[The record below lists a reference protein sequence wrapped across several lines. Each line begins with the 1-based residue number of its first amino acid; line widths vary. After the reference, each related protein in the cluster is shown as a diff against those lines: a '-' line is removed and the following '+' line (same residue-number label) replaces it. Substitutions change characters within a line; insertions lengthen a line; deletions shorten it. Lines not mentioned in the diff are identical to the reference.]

1 MEGSIFQLPVF
12 FIGAYC
18 KEYNEDFM
26 LCKAANR
33 APEHCLA
40 EGRKVTRCAQDLS
53 VRWCRLDGGMEG

>member
-1 MEGSIFQLPVF
+1 MRTLLPPTII
-12 FIGAYC
+12 IG

-26 LCKAANR
+26 LCKAENR

-53 VRWCRLDGGMEG
+53 VRWCRLDGGMES